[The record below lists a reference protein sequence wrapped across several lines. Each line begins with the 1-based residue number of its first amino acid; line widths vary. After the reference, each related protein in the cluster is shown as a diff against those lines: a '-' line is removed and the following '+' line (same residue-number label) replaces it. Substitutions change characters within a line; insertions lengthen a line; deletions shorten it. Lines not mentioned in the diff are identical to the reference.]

1 MDWSGKVIKWFRPS
15 LPLSLHDS
23 FYCWLTGFLISVGLA
38 AGVSVGTQKLGSF
51 GLPFSDPERSLGLE
65 EEEEEELVLE
75 LVVASSAT
83 LLTLEARVCVI
94 GGRGGGMEWVWL
106 VERGGDGVY
115 KGGGVYG

>member
-15 LPLSLHDS
+15 LPLSLRDS
-23 FYCWLTGFLISVGLA
+23 LYCWLTGFLISVGLA

-51 GLPFSDPERSLGLE
+51 GLPFSDPEPSLGL

-83 LLTLEARVCVI
+83 LLTLGARVCVI
-94 GGRGGGMEWVWL
+94 GGRGGGVEWV
-106 VERGGDGVY
+106 
-115 KGGGVYG
+115 